1 MHIFL
6 LVFLTFFTTIVSC
19 AQTTYFI
26 PKAGVSVA
34 GIKYLGGEAMSL
46 PDDPTKQVSFSSRAG
61 WTGGAALEIGVG
73 EKNIF
78 ALQPEIM
85 FTQKGFSFKTYNNR
99 LGIYEPTSYTL
110 NYLEI
115 PLLLKSTIQLNR
127 FHLSVHTGPSLGRGI
142 GGTYRYFDNRYSL
155 AFKPGAEVR
164 ARSRYDLAVIAGG
177 GIGYRIG
184 RMTLTGEARF
194 NWGMQQLKVGEDLR
208 FLISRIDFKNR
219 FWNIT
224 AGIAFTLGGEGT
236 GKE

>member
-1 MHIFL
+1 MHKFL
-6 LVFLTFFTTIVSC
+6 LFFFTTIVSYS
-19 AQTTYFI
+19 QTTYFI
-26 PKAGVSVA
+26 PKAGVSIA

-46 PDDPTKQVSFSSRAG
+46 PDDPTMQVSFSSRAG
-61 WTGGAALEIGVG
+61 WTGGMALEIGIGKRNV
-73 EKNIF
+73 F

-85 FTQKGFSFKTYNNR
+85 FIQKGFGFKTYNDR
-99 LGIYEPTSYTL
+99 LRIYEPTSYTL

-127 FHLSVHTGPSLGRGI
+127 FRFSVYTGPSLGRGI
-142 GGTYRYFDNRYSL
+142 GGTYQYFDNKYPL

-184 RMTLTGEARF
+184 RITLLGEARF

-208 FLISRIDFKNR
+208 FLLGGIDFKNR

-224 AGIAFTLGGEGT
+224 AGIAFPLGGEGT